1 MQGRKIF
8 DIISSQSMSLGEAG
22 RPEIFLEPGRPQE
35 PDPDNAGVG
44 NGNKEKGEQ
53 SSIPH
58 QGKRIFVFLGKSG
71 MRVTVNGEAYC
82 TEKDTVTEL
91 LWEMDIAP
99 ERVAVEVNLK
109 VIKRSEFAGHR
120 LREGDSIEV
129 VYFVGGGQ
137 EELWKIGLSSGE

>member
-58 QGKRIFVFLGKSG
+58 PGKEDFCFWGRWDE
-71 MRVTVNGEAYC
+71 TY
-82 TEKDTVTEL
+82 
-91 LWEMDIAP
+91 
-99 ERVAVEVNLK
+99 
-109 VIKRSEFAGHR
+109 SE
-120 LREGDSIEV
+120 
-129 VYFVGGGQ
+129 
-137 EELWKIGLSSGE
+137 W